1 MRRPVQTQTGFARIR
16 LLRSKNRVAIAVDL
30 PGKVERVS
38 QNFSDSSWIGE
49 ISTSKTPRL
58 IQGQN
63 SLVIP
68 DLGNAE
74 ATLTLNSRGVVLNVV
89 RMDGR
94 RMNQAEVSNTDSVV
108 FHFLSNLYRQ
118 LKWDI
123 AIQFSRRLPQQSF
136 APILQRRAVAPA
148 DSDIAVGTTAI
159 PNLIFSILLAQ
170 IFL

>member
-1 MRRPVQTQTGFARIR
+1 MSTPVRQSISTALAILSVSPVVAVDLSPTNSVAVARPAMRRPVQTQTGFARIR

-58 IQGQN
+58 IQVN

-74 ATLTLNSRGVVLNVV
+74 A
-89 RMDGR
+89 
-94 RMNQAEVSNTDSVV
+94 
-108 FHFLSNLYRQ
+108 
-118 LKWDI
+118 
-123 AIQFSRRLPQQSF
+123 
-136 APILQRRAVAPA
+136 
-148 DSDIAVGTTAI
+148 
-159 PNLIFSILLAQ
+159 
-170 IFL
+170 